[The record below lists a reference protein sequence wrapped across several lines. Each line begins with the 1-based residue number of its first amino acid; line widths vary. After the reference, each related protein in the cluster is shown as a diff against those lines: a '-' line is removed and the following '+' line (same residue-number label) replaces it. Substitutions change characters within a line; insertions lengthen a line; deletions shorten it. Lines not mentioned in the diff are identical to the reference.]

1 MAIGVLSRTVK
12 HLPSYFAA
20 ALGIADGG
28 LREELILKMSKS
40 LVSILLN
47 QNEKK

>member
-1 MAIGVLSRTVK
+1 MPIGVLSRTVK
-12 HLPSYFAA
+12 RLPSYFAA